1 MSDMKKENQIGSRD
15 SLLSIEHILGY
26 AVLSDGFQC
35 NHCLFLLSS
44 PFPTWKARNHN
55 NEKPARS
62 YYFFYYFC
70 RFWFYIGCG

>member
-44 PFPTWKARNHN
+44 PFPT
-55 NEKPARS
+55 
-62 YYFFYYFC
+62 
-70 RFWFYIGCG
+70 